1 MPDLGCRMSSFS
13 GGCSI
18 QDPESDI
25 QDPQVVGG
33 TTMFAL
39 NFYST
44 VFTEQLR
51 DGRKTATIRLGDKR
65 DKYETGQVVWLT
77 VGRRF
82 GTRKK
87 VAAAIID
94 AVEVKALRDV
104 TPREIQRDNPELRRH
119 EELIEFLSN
128 IYGRERLI
136 GLDDTVTVIH
146 FSRVEE

>member
-1 MPDLGCRMSSFS
+1 
-13 GGCSI
+13 
-18 QDPESDI
+18 
-25 QDPQVVGG
+25 
-33 TTMFAL
+33 MFAL

-94 AVEVKALRDV
+94 AVEVKALREV
-104 TPREIQRDNPELRRH
+104 SPREIQRDNPELRRH
-119 EELIEFLSN
+119 EELVEFLSN

-136 GLDDTVTVIH
+136 GMDDTVTVIL
-146 FSRVEE
+146 FFFQAEDGIRDLTVTGVQTCALPI